1 MLRNAR
7 LESSAAQVHGTVPA
21 CHTSLCDCVP
31 YLTLRQDSQVFD
43 EQMVPMQSSLQ
54 TGTAQFSP
62 EATFGKSFDKLPGDF
77 LWADRRACLTGPIL
91 QLAAE
96 PPSEIDSWHGNE
108 LISPEMSS
116 FY

>member
-1 MLRNAR
+1 MLRNAQV
-7 LESSAAQVHGTVPA
+7 ESRAAQAPELVL
-21 CHTSLCDCVP
+21 LCDKILGCSME
-31 YLTLRQDSQVFD
+31 RSQHTVFA
-43 EQMVPMQSSLQ
+43 QA
-54 TGTAQFSP
+54 GTAQFSP
-62 EATFGKSFDKLPGDF
+62 EAIFGKSFNKRPGDF

-96 PPSEIDSWHGNE
+96 PPSEKIDSWHGNE

>member
-1 MLRNAR
+1 MPY
-7 LESSAAQVHGTVPA
+7 PA
-21 CHTSLCDCVP
+21 L
-31 YLTLRQDSQVFD
+31 LQDSQVFH
-43 EQMVPMQSSLQ
+43 EQMVPMQSFLQ
-54 TGTAQFSP
+54 TGTAPFSP
-62 EATFGKSFDKLPGDF
+62 EAIFGKSFDKRPDDF